1 MIDRR
6 PRDKPAGPG
15 SRQYPQDLMASMI
28 TVLLAVC
35 RVFLRAGVMVVHSIR
50 GSMGIVFVHIGMLQ
64 TTLFHHGL
72 DYRILRIHF
81 VLRHALH
88 CFALRL
94 LR

>member
-1 MIDRR
+1 
-6 PRDKPAGPG
+6 
-15 SRQYPQDLMASMI
+15 
-28 TVLLAVC
+28 
-35 RVFLRAGVMVVHSIR
+35 VMVVHSIR